1 MTSCF
6 TCRSALSTYCRPL
19 ERHVTLQTA
28 QQPQPQPQAGCLAAS
43 HPSKRTRR
51 SPGSVPR
58 SPAQSAQQA
67 VPGQLLTKETPAADQ
82 GSANPVYKRMRCSPL
97 SLQRVAVQPAGGQ
110 VQQEPERP
118 AQHCLGGT
126 TEEQAAPAVLSPKVQ
141 AAGVIVQQYLSS
153 AEQVGAR
160 L

>member
-1 MTSCF
+1 MMSKL
-6 TCRSALSTYCRPL
+6 TCRGAFSICCRPL
-19 ERHVTLQTA
+19 EKHITLQTA
-28 QQPQPQPQAGCLAAS
+28 QHPQQQPQAGCLADS

-51 SPGSVPR
+51 SPGSVPS

-82 GSANPVYKRMRCSPL
+82 GSAILVYKRMRCSPL
-97 SLQRVAVQPAGGQ
+97 SLQRVAAQPAGGQ

-126 TEEQAAPAVLSPKVQ
+126 TEEQAAPAVLSPNVQ
-141 AAGVIVQQYLSS
+141 AAGVTVQQYLSS